1 MNNQIQIT
9 INNNAEVLYGAP
21 NKKRS
26 FRLNIHNYQT
36 QNLSRIK
43 LTLSGPSDVRIFKP
57 IRSFGDIGIGRSKT
71 QSFTILPFTK
81 GTFILTATLKSEN
94 TVLLS
99 YQFEYRVGIEYTP
112 PRPVANPYTSPFAKP
127 DTIIMIECPSC
138 NSSVKSTV
146 KFCPNCG
153 TDMKSVKEQELN
165 KICPSCGEENLPKE
179 AKFCPICGEPQ

>member
-1 MNNQIQIT
+1 MNSQIRIT

-26 FRLNIHNYQT
+26 FRLNIHNYQS
-36 QNLSRIK
+36 QYLPRIS

-57 IRSFGDIGIGRSKT
+57 IRFYGDIEMGRTKT
-71 QSFTILPFTK
+71 QSFTIIPYTN
-81 GTFILTATLKSEN
+81 GTFILTATLESN
-94 TVLLS
+94 NNILLS
-99 YQFEYRVGIEYTP
+99 HQIEFRVGIAYTP
-112 PRPVANPYTSPFAKP
+112 QRPVANPYLSPIAKL
-127 DTIIMIECPSC
+127 DTTVMIECPSC
-138 NSSVKSTV
+138 HSSIRSNV

-153 TDMKSVKEQELN
+153 TDMSSVKEAVN